1 MGIFQKSIS
10 NGFSAPNLPRLGFLD
25 YLGLAIAC
33 LFAFIQISNKASLAD
48 SQSFIFILILASF
61 NAHFLLSQFKSI
73 ETLLHKQRTL
83 TLFIPSLAALSTLL
97 IQALSRSYYSGTALL
112 IFVLLWTTWMLVTRL
127 IYQQFAAPLN
137 LAIIHPASFLGEF
150 EHASKVE
157 LTYLSSPPKSF
168 EGIDFV
174 ILDPAANYDKDWLL
188 WLAHADMY
196 GVRTLSAPLV
206 IETLT
211 RRIPINMLHGQWA
224 FEILAGRKTYHSLK
238 RLFDLAGVI
247 LLSPFLLVLAA
258 IVSIAIYLEDRGTVF
273 FWQER
278 VGKNGKPFQ
287 MLKFRTMKQNA
298 EANGSAFAQENDPR
312 ITRLGRW
319 LRKTRIDEIPQF
331 WNVLIGDM
339 SIIGP
344 RPEQVGFAEQFA
356 KEIPLYD
363 LRHNVQP
370 GITGW
375 AQVMQGYAAGT
386 DETKTKLCY
395 DFYYV
400 KHVSLGLDLRIIYQ
414 TFQTILTF
422 FGAR

>member
-1 MGIFQKSIS
+1 MGIIQKTIS
-10 NGFSAPNLPRLGFLD
+10 SNFNVPKLPRLGFID
-25 YLGLAIAC
+25 YLGLSLAC
-33 LFAFIQISNKASLAD
+33 LLVYFQIASKVDLAD
-48 SQSFIFILILASF
+48 KQGFIFVLSLASF
-61 NAHFLLSQFKSI
+61 NAHFLLNQFKSI

-83 TLFIPSLAALSTLL
+83 TLFIPTLAALSTLV
-97 IQALSRSYYSGTALL
+97 IQALSRSYYSGYALGIFLLFWTA
-112 IFVLLWTTWMLVTRL
+112 WMLVIRL
-127 IYQQFAAPLN
+127 IYQHYAAPLK
-137 LAIIHPASFLGEF
+137 LAVIHPASFLTEL
-150 EHASKVE
+150 EHASKVD
-157 LTYLSSPPKSF
+157 LTYFSTPPKSF
-168 EGIDFV
+168 EDIDFV
-174 ILDPAANYDKDWLL
+174 ILDPAANYSKDWLL

-224 FEILAGRKTYHSLK
+224 FEILAGRNSYHSWK
-238 RLFDLAGVI
+238 RMFDLLGVI
-247 LLSPFLLVLAA
+247 LLSPLLLALAA
-258 IVSIAIYLEDRGTVF
+258 IVSIFIYLEDRGPVF

-278 VGKNGKPFQ
+278 AGTKGKPFQ
-287 MLKFRTMKQNA
+287 MLKFRTMKPNA
-298 EANGSAFAQENDPR
+298 EANGSAFAEQNDPR
-312 ITRLGRW
+312 ITRLGKW

-331 WNVLIGDM
+331 WNVLIGEM

-344 RPEQVGFAEQFA
+344 RPEQVSFAEQFA
-356 KEIPLYD
+356 KDIPLYD
-363 LRHNVQP
+363 LRHNVKP

-386 DETKTKLCY
+386 DETKIKLCY